1 MGSVT
6 QPHLA
11 TGRDSDAELVER
23 AGRGEARAFEA
34 IMRRHNRLLFRSA
47 RGIVDDDAEAQDVV
61 QEAYL
66 RAFSTL
72 PSFRGDCALGTWM
85 ARIAINIARD
95 TQRKQGRTLRFD
107 DMAAHDDAPDR
118 EEMMFL
124 SAHASSSPDAQ
135 VESGQMRALL
145 QLAIDSLPPKY
156 RSVLILR
163 SVQEMSVEETAA
175 CLELSA
181 DVVKTRYLRA
191 RSMMRDALGAHV
203 EAHAND
209 VYDFAGARCDAVVAH
224 VIAESR
230 RLGLISP
237 DGQC

>member
-118 EEMMFL
+118 DRVL
-124 SAHASSSPDAQ
+124 HGICCIAHDQ
-135 VESGQMRALL
+135 N
-145 QLAIDSLPPKY
+145 
-156 RSVLILR
+156 
-163 SVQEMSVEETAA
+163 A
-175 CLELSA
+175 C
-181 DVVKTRYLRA
+181 V
-191 RSMMRDALGAHV
+191 
-203 EAHAND
+203 
-209 VYDFAGARCDAVVAH
+209 
-224 VIAESR
+224 
-230 RLGLISP
+230 
-237 DGQC
+237 

>member
-1 MGSVT
+1 
-6 QPHLA
+6 
-11 TGRDSDAELVER
+11 
-23 AGRGEARAFEA
+23 
-34 IMRRHNRLLFRSA
+34 
-47 RGIVDDDAEAQDVV
+47 
-61 QEAYL
+61 
-66 RAFSTL
+66 
-72 PSFRGDCALGTWM
+72 
-85 ARIAINIARD
+85 
-95 TQRKQGRTLRFD
+95 
-107 DMAAHDDAPDR
+107 
-118 EEMMFL
+118 MFL

-163 SVQEMSVEETAA
+163 AVQEMSVEETAA

-209 VYDFAGARCDAVVAH
+209 VYGFAGARCDAVVAH